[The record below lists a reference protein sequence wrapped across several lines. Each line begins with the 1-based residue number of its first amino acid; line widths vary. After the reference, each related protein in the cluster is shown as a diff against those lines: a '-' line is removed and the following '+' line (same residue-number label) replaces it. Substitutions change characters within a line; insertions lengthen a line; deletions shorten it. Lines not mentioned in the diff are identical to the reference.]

1 MAMERLTHWILASG
15 LTTSFFCQSLYA
27 LDNRDR
33 IATSRLSHQSVK
45 KTGKKSNKS
54 KMHIWQESAQ
64 YLAPL
69 PGTKLM
75 DTHSLILNGQWAEE
89 TRGFDFISG
98 LQTNLGSSFFYLNEL
113 YLTLPLGK
121 DLNLFMGRK
130 KFDWAE
136 FDREWDLGLWQ
147 PIGNWDPLRPFEQGL
162 TGLFIKHQY
171 KKFES
176 LLYLSPLFV
185 PTASPEIQEK
195 NGSLVS
201 DSRWH
206 RTPVTSGLVLD
217 RETQFYYSLDI
228 PELAQLANQVSLG
241 LKLQLGKN
249 EPGFWTSLAVTRKPV
264 NSLTVKYDYNLAVTP
279 QSSRAEIR
287 VMPTVSFHDLGSLE
301 AGWQNETT
309 RLTVSGFQDWVTTP
323 LPINTKDSQG
333 QKQTD
338 WLQQSPQSLKGLAL
352 KIEQSLFIKPI
363 TNNIQISLSY
373 LNIET
378 PEVFDKDDQG
388 IVRGSLFPD
397 RFNWSR
403 AFQAHLAVPLRA
415 FSKPWNI
422 QFRWMREVNQSGI
435 LYSVYQNLQL
445 NQNMSAHLSFD
456 IIGTDDGSLSNVSP
470 SFFNQFRTNDR
481 VFGGLSYVF

>member
-1 MAMERLTHWILASG
+1 MRRFSRWVLASG
-15 LTTSFFCQSLYA
+15 LTTSFFYQSLNA
-27 LDNRDR
+27 LETRER
-33 IATSRLSHQSVK
+33 IVTSRLSHRSLE
-45 KTGKKSNKS
+45 NKNQPTNLT
-54 KMHIWQESAQ
+54 KLHLWQESAQ

-75 DTHSLILNGQWAEE
+75 ATHSVILSGQWKTER
-89 TRGFDFISG
+89 RGLDFISG

-113 YLTLPLGK
+113 YASLPLGK
-121 DLNLFMGRK
+121 DLNLFIGRK
-130 KFDWAE
+130 KFDWSE

-162 TGLFIKHQY
+162 TGFFIKHQY

-228 PELAQLANQVSLG
+228 PELAQLANQTSLG
-241 LKLQLGKN
+241 LKLQLGKS
-249 EPGFWTSLAVTRKPV
+249 EPGFWTSLAIARKPI

-279 QSSRAEIR
+279 QNSRAEIR
-287 VMPTVSFHDLGSLE
+287 VVPTVSYHELSSLE
-301 AGWQNETT
+301 AGWQNNTT
-309 RLTVSGFQDWVTTP
+309 RITVSGFQDQVTTP
-323 LPINTKDSQG
+323 LPNNKIDSQG
-333 QKQTD
+333 QNQTD
-338 WLQQSPQSLKGLAL
+338 WLQQSPQNLRGLAL
-352 KIEQSLFIKPI
+352 KLEQALFIKPI
-363 TNNIQISLSY
+363 RNSVHFSLSY

-378 PEVFDKDDQG
+378 PSVVDKDDQG
-388 IVRGSLFPD
+388 FVRGSLFPD

-403 AFQAHLAVPLRA
+403 ALQAHLSVPLRA
-415 FSKPWNI
+415 FKKPWNI
-422 QFRWMREVNQSGI
+422 QFRWMREINQKGS
-435 LYSVYQNLQL
+435 LYSVYHNLEFSKNL
-445 NQNMSAHLSFD
+445 NAHLSFD
-456 IIGTDDGSLSNVSP
+456 ILGADDGSLSNLSP